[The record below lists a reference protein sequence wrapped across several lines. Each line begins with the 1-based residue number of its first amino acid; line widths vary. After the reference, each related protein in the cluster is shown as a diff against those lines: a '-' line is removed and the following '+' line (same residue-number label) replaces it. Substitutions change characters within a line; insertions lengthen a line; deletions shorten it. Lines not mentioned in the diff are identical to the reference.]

1 MALNSIR
8 NVRGFFSDYWLG
20 SILGAKK
27 GAGSKLT
34 KAQAEKILWRLT
46 QLRNRVEGFENL
58 NLTRFR
64 EQFARPLLGQVFC
77 FNILEHA
84 EETRVRLLTRQAEEN
99 AEAKTGAPIA
109 GLYLCPDNDEVENRQ
124 PRSTLERFLAE
135 QGLGY
140 GLIITPGLIRLVR
153 RLGDGTKGAS
163 FDFSL
168 SSTVETEDIE
178 SLSAAYR
185 VLHADNFVTTD
196 GTPRPIEILEAESRK
211 YSARVSEDLKAAVFR
226 SAEILIRGF
235 LEDIQARPE
244 AFSPRPSLLQLRDTA
259 LQTLYRL
266 LFILYAEARDERLQR
281 HRLYQKSYS
290 LEQLVDRL
298 LHVPEEELP
307 GNRFGHWLAMQA
319 LFRIYDEG
327 LPPTPEL
334 ENIPPRAGRLFSD
347 KTPEG
352 RMIAKFKLSDRVA
365 GKLVLTLAT
374 TNPRRGVGR
383 ERISFRE
390 LEIEQLGSVYEGLL
404 EYEPRTADQIM
415 VEVAVQGRDFVLT
428 PAELKRL
435 CEQKQL
441 TIKGDAE
448 IVANTD
454 AANLHPDNVEEDESA
469 ADSEREEVEEDES
482 EEAAEGDE
490 EDKGVKKGAA
500 AGLIRRLEKDEFYF
514 VPGSA
519 RKSSGSFYTREEIVQ
534 YLVGK
539 ALEGLVENKTP
550 AEIES
555 LRVIDLACG
564 SAHFLVGAARYLGKT
579 LLDAYHRQFKDDP
592 PPDFYPDRPL
602 TEEMRKRW
610 LNEGEAWCKRRIIE
624 RCLFGVDL
632 NPTAVQLAQVA
643 LWIESLA
650 GDRPLSFFAH
660 HIRPGNSL
668 LGTWLERL
676 HAPPHPSLDDKKGK
690 DQGGLF
696 EVQVKN
702 LIREAL
708 DERLLI
714 DKPLPPEIR
723 KDTPGEYEYKTDR
736 LKRADQI
743 LENAKLLFDLRSA
756 AAFIPEIWGEW
767 STLLSTEDVAAHAQK
782 QKWWARFEEL
792 CRSDDRAGECQRFF
806 HWELEFPEVFFG
818 DRRGFDVIV
827 GNPPWDKVLP
837 DRKEFYGRNDIF
849 IRALAGNELDQ
860 RIRELHDL
868 NPALADKFKTYETRV
883 KTVMQ
888 MLRGGGDFPLSEGRT
903 QAAHEDLSK
912 YFADRS
918 IRVAR
923 NGGSV
928 SLLLPSVFYNGDG
941 CATLRKSLIE
951 ETQILSIFGFENR
964 LKIFPIHSSYKFVCF
979 VCRKQKPAE
988 RRFPAIFMRHDVHEL
1003 LDEKLVQTV
1012 TITAEEVEKLSPESY
1027 ALLEYRGPRDQEI
1040 IHKMYRNSVI
1050 LGADDPAGWL
1060 AEMFTDFAHKFIY
1073 NAARDKDL
1081 WTDPNTGL
1089 LFNPQSLLSSP
1100 PTDPAQL
1107 IQSMAEQGFVPVYEG
1122 KHIEQFVYGIKPFR
1136 WWLKKELAKAK
1147 HGREPIEGEVL
1158 LFRETASNTNQRT
1171 CIATILPGGSAASH
1185 TLSGMLSHGVEPLA
1199 AISVLN
1205 SFCFDYAL
1213 RLRTAG
1219 THISFTYMRPMPVPP
1234 ALVTNSLPRVAT
1246 ICAWDHGIERITEL
1260 PEHWDSL
1267 WAANKAVAKA
1277 YGLNASDFEHIL
1289 NSFPVFARKQ
1299 SEFYEFLRDRLSTW
1313 FQEEGKIVRMP
1324 GSDFLPGLEPLPS
1337 AAPERKIHKS
1347 ATDEFKRAV
1356 VFTWVVGRSH
1366 QQKNRATRL
1375 RVGKLIYFI
1384 EVDQRSGLFQNFLKQ
1399 AAGPYDPTL
1408 RYKGPE
1414 GISVRQNHWLRMV
1427 SDTEFVPDAIE
1438 KCEKFFGRYFDPQ
1451 KAEAVLEHFRTYGD
1465 EALGRWATVHYAAQ
1479 ELIAKAQPVNVATI
1493 LSNLEASPEWA
1504 HKPDRQEF
1512 SQDFIQSTLR
1522 GMRFKGWL

>member
-20 SILGAKK
+20 SILTVKK
-27 GAGSKLT
+27 GIGSKLT
-34 KAQAEKILWRLT
+34 KAHAEKILWRLT

-58 NLTRFR
+58 DLTRFR
-64 EQFARPLLGQVFC
+64 EQFARPLLGQLFG
-77 FNILEHA
+77 FNILEHP
-84 EETRVRLLTRQAEEN
+84 EETRVRLLTRQVEEN
-99 AEAKTGAPIA
+99 AASQTGAPIA
-109 GLYLCPDNDEVENRQ
+109 GLYLCPDDDEVENRQ

-135 QGLGY
+135 QELGY

-168 SSTVETEDIE
+168 ASTVETEDVE

-185 VLHADNFVTTD
+185 VLHADNFVTNA
-196 GTPRPIEILEAESRK
+196 GTPRPIEILESESRK

-235 LEDIQARPE
+235 LDDIRARPE

-298 LHVPEEELP
+298 LRVPEDELP
-307 GNRFGHWLAMQA
+307 GNRFGHWLTMQA

-352 RMIAKFKLSDRVA
+352 RMIAKLKLSDRAA

-415 VEVAVQGRDFVLT
+415 VEVAVQGRDFVLA
-428 PAELKRL
+428 PAELRRL

-441 TIKGDAE
+441 TLKGDAE
-448 IVANTD
+448 IVLNTD
-454 AANLHPDNVEEDESA
+454 AATLHPDNAEEDENA
-469 ADSEREEVEEDES
+469 ADAEGEEDEEDEN
-482 EEAAEGDE
+482 EEAGEGED

-500 AGLIRRLEKDEFYF
+500 ARLIRRLEKDEFYF

-534 YLVGK
+534 YLVRK
-539 ALEGLVENKTP
+539 ALEGLVEDKTP

-564 SAHFLVGAARYLGKT
+564 SAHFLVGAARYLGKK
-579 LLDAYHRQFKDDP
+579 LLDAYHRQLKGDP

-602 TEEMRKRW
+602 TEEIRKRW

-676 HAPPHPSLDDKKGK
+676 HAPPHPALDDKKGK

-702 LIREAL
+702 LIREAI

-756 AAFIPEIWGEW
+756 AAFIPEIWGAW
-767 STLLSTEDVAAHAQK
+767 STLLSTEDVAGHARK

-792 CRSDDRAGECQRFF
+792 CRRDDRSGDGQRFF

-860 RIRELHDL
+860 RIRELHEL
-868 NPALADKFKTYETRV
+868 NPLLADQFKTYETRV

-918 IRVAR
+918 IQVVRM
-923 NGGSV
+923 GGSV
-928 SLLLPSVFYNGDG
+928 GLLLPSVFYNGDG
-941 CATLRKSLIE
+941 CTTLRKWLLQE
-951 ETQILSIFGFENR
+951 AQIVSVFGFENR
-964 LKIFPIHSSYKFVCF
+964 HKLFPIDSRYKFACF
-979 VCRKQKPAE
+979 VW
-988 RRFPAIFMRHDVHEL
+988 RREKSTVRQFQAIFMRHDVREL
-1003 LDEKLVQTV
+1003 LDEKSVQTV

-1027 ALLEYRGPRDQEI
+1027 AFLEYRGPRDQEI
-1040 IHKMYRNSVI
+1040 IHKMYRNCVT
-1050 LGADDPAGWL
+1050 LADDSGESWR
-1060 AEMFTDFAHKFIY
+1060 TKFISWRAHEMIF
-1073 NAARDKDL
+1073 NASEDKDL
-1081 WTDPNTGL
+1081 WTDPDVTKFFAPEIVLGKKVEDALQL
-1089 LFNPQSLLSSP
+1089 LKAMQ
-1100 PTDPAQL
+1100 TA
-1107 IQSMAEQGFVPVYEG
+1107 GFMPVYEG
-1122 KHIEQFVYGIKPFR
+1122 KHVEQFVFGMKPIR
-1136 WWLKKELAKAK
+1136 WWLNREQARAKY
-1147 HGREPIEGEVL
+1147 GREPYGGPFLVY
-1158 LFRETASNTNQRT
+1158 RETASNTNQRT
-1171 CIATILPGGSAASH
+1171 CIAAILPKDSTAAH
-1185 TLSGMLSHGVEPLA
+1185 TLSVMLTDGVEPGA
-1199 AISVLN
+1199 AATVLN

-1219 THISFTYMRPMPVPP
+1219 THISFTYMRPMPVPQ
-1234 ALVTNSLPRVAT
+1234 ASVTNSLPRVAT
-1246 ICAWDHGIERITEL
+1246 VCAWEHGIERITEL
-1260 PEHWDSL
+1260 KEHWESL
-1267 WAANKAVAKA
+1267 WDANKAVAKA

-1299 SEFYEFLRDRLSTW
+1299 PEFYEFLRDRLATW
-1313 FQEEGKIVRMP
+1313 FQEAGKIVRLP
-1324 GSDFLPGLEPLPS
+1324 GSEFLPGLEPLPS
-1337 AAPERKIHKS
+1337 AAPAKKVQKS
-1347 ATDEFKRAV
+1347 APDEFKRAV
-1356 VFTWVVGRSH
+1356 VFTWVVGRLH
-1366 QQKNRATRL
+1366 QQQIRATRL

-1384 EVDQRSGLFQNFLKQ
+1384 EVEQRSGLFQNFLKQ

-1414 GISVRQNHWLRMV
+1414 DIAVHQQGWLRMA
-1427 SDTEFVPDAIE
+1427 STTAFVPAAID
-1438 KCEKFFGRYFDPQ
+1438 KCLKYFGRYFDPL
-1451 KAEAVLEHFRTYGD
+1451 KAEVVLEHFRTYGD

-1479 ELIAKAQPVNVATI
+1479 ELVAQSQPVNGATI
-1493 LSNLEASPEWA
+1493 LSHLEESREWA
-1504 HKPDRQEF
+1504 HKPDRHEF
-1512 SQDFIQSTLR
+1512 GLEFIESTLR
-1522 GMRFKGWL
+1522 GMKFKGWL